1 MPDITVTQ
9 PSVGLEARFTF
20 KDPAA
25 RYIKSKLNTQ
35 EDMILLTATSISN
48 MRELIEL
55 DMRNPFQDT
64 YAPLGLND
72 FQYQEDLKNEVPL
85 ITFKHTGLSNK
96 VTHIRVPLNYIQD
109 YDNVSEIKYIN
120 KLIVMDLGSVYKEL
134 DTSVI
139 FTDLKDFITTRLG
152 IVPSVNEVSI
162 GEPESISQTD
172 HETKETIRGNL
183 VTVRKTLSVQLEE
196 VTLKYDQVLQRLTD
210 LNITLG

>member
-1 MPDITVTQ
+1 MPDISVTQ

-72 FQYQEDLKNEVPL
+72 FQYQEDLKNDVPL
-85 ITFKHTGLSNK
+85 VTFKHIGLSNK

-139 FTDLKDFITTRLG
+139 FVDLKDFITTRLG

-162 GEPESISQTD
+162 GDPESISQGD

-196 VTLKYDQVLQRLTD
+196 VTLKYDQVLQRLSD

>member
-1 MPDITVTQ
+1 
-9 PSVGLEARFTF
+9 
-20 KDPAA
+20 
-25 RYIKSKLNTQ
+25 
-35 EDMILLTATSISN
+35 
-48 MRELIEL
+48 
-55 DMRNPFQDT
+55 
-64 YAPLGLND
+64 
-72 FQYQEDLKNEVPL
+72 
-85 ITFKHTGLSNK
+85 
-96 VTHIRVPLNYIQD
+96 
-109 YDNVSEIKYIN
+109 
-120 KLIVMDLGSVYKEL
+120 MDLGSVYKEL

-162 GEPESISQTD
+162 GEPESISQAD

>member
-72 FQYQEDLKNEVPL
+72 FCLLY
-85 ITFKHTGLSNK
+85 
-96 VTHIRVPLNYIQD
+96 
-109 YDNVSEIKYIN
+109 
-120 KLIVMDLGSVYKEL
+120 
-134 DTSVI
+134 TS
-139 FTDLKDFITTRLG
+139 
-152 IVPSVNEVSI
+152 PS
-162 GEPESISQTD
+162 PRD
-172 HETKETIRGNL
+172 
-183 VTVRKTLSVQLEE
+183 
-196 VTLKYDQVLQRLTD
+196 
-210 LNITLG
+210 

>member
-1 MPDITVTQ
+1 MPDISVTQ

-85 ITFKHTGLSNK
+85 VTFKHTGLSNK

-162 GEPESISQTD
+162 GEPESISQAE

-196 VTLKYDQVLQRLTD
+196 VTLKYDQVLQRLSD

>member
-85 ITFKHTGLSNK
+85 VTFKHTGLSNK

-162 GEPESISQTD
+162 GEPESISQAD

>member
-1 MPDITVTQ
+1 MPDISVTQ

-85 ITFKHTGLSNK
+85 VTFKHTGLSNK

-162 GEPESISQTD
+162 GEPESISQAD

>member
-35 EDMILLTATSISN
+35 EDMILLSTTSISN
-48 MRELIEL
+48 MKELIEV

-72 FQYQEDLKNEVPL
+72 FQYQEDLNNDVPL
-85 ITFKHTGLSNK
+85 VTFKHTGLAGK

-109 YDNVSEIKYIN
+109 YDNISQIQYIN

-152 IVPSVNEVSI
+152 IVPDVNEVSI
-162 GEPESISQTD
+162 GDPELVSQVD
-172 HETKETIRGNL
+172 HETKETVRGNL
-183 VTVRKTLSVQLEE
+183 VTVRKTLSIQLEE
-196 VTLKYDQVLQRLTD
+196 TTLKYDQVLQRLSD